1 MEEPGTMAA
10 GDLGVPE
17 AAAPPGRRRSS
28 LGVVF
33 LTLFLDLAGFSIIFP
48 LTPSL
53 LEYYLGR
60 EGRDGLLGS
69 LIRAIESAGAGS
81 DPIYTAALFGG
92 VLGSIYS
99 LLQFLFAPFWGSL
112 SDRTGRK
119 PILIISNAGLALSY
133 LLWAFSGNFLLF
145 VLSRFLAGA
154 ASGNISVATA
164 AAADVTSRKER
175 SKEMV
180 VVWIAFG
187 LGFILGPALGAAFS
201 HIDLS
206 ARFPALAPL
215 GLNPFSMAAFG
226 AFLLAAFNLL
236 WVSFRFDE
244 TLPPE
249 SRGRATESRTL
260 NPLAFFR
267 KFEFP
272 GVRRTNVIWFIY
284 LLAFSGMEF
293 TLTFLAHRRFDYT
306 PRMNGLL
313 FVYVGALMVL
323 VQGGLVRRLVPRL
336 GEKKVV
342 AAGIAFSVPGFLL
355 MGWAPTQG
363 ILYLGLGLM
372 AMGSGLSQIGRAHV

>member
-1 MEEPGTMAA
+1 VG
-10 GDLGVPE
+10 
-17 AAAPPGRRRSS
+17 
-28 LGVVF
+28 
-33 LTLFLDLAGFSIIFP
+33 
-48 LTPSL
+48 
-53 LEYYLGR
+53 
-60 EGRDGLLGS
+60 
-69 LIRAIESAGAGS
+69 
-81 DPIYTAALFGG
+81 
-92 VLGSIYS
+92 
-99 LLQFLFAPFWGSL
+99 
-112 SDRTGRK
+112 
-119 PILIISNAGLALSY
+119 
-133 LLWAFSGNFLLF
+133 
-145 VLSRFLAGA
+145 
-154 ASGNISVATA
+154 
-164 AAADVTSRKER
+164 
-175 SKEMV
+175 
-180 VVWIAFG
+180 IAFG

-372 AMGSGLSQIGRAHV
+372 AMGSGLSQPSVTSLISLYTPPDRQGTVLGIFRSLGSFSRVLGPILATFLFWKFGSGAPYFLGAAVLLLPLGLVFGLPEPHRHD